1 MRRRRL
7 KDEPR
12 RVQIRVS
19 RRRFLKQ
26 SSKAVLSAST
36 LSLGLK
42 SQIFGESRLEF
53 PDKDLLADLSE
64 FIPRLMNKH
73 GVPGLAIA
81 VIKDAQILWSRG
93 FGIKSVLTK
102 ESVSEDTVFEAAS
115 LSKPAFAYAVLKL
128 CEQGKIALDTP
139 LVEHLDKS
147 LITNDPRLK
156 LITLRMIL
164 SHTSGLPHGRPPG
177 TPIMLRFTPGDH
189 FAYSATGF
197 QYAQNAIQNLVN
209 QPLAEFMKSRLL
221 EPFGMGE
228 SNFGWRE
235 QYEKQAAKGHDKDG
249 NLGLS
254 GNGKYLQSTLEEKA
268 QSERD
273 FPEWKYPT
281 ASAGLYTTASDYAK
295 FMIQIIQPSKDD
307 RFRLSETMTS
317 EMLKPQMRITDAIFW
332 GLGWGIERT
341 DVGDAFWH
349 WGDWGVFRN
358 FAIAVRHQRSG
369 VVILTNS
376 FNGPKV
382 YREIVPRAIGGNHP
396 AFAWVNAYRP

>member
-1 MRRRRL
+1 MR
-7 KDEPR
+7 K
-12 RVQIRVS
+12 QVS

-26 SSKAVLSAST
+26 SSKALLSAST
-36 LSLGLK
+36 LSLALKGQVFGKPRVGL
-42 SQIFGESRLEF
+42 

-64 FIPRLMNKH
+64 FIPQLMKKH
-73 GVPGLAIA
+73 GVPGLGIA

-93 FGIKSVLTK
+93 FGIKSALTQ
-102 ESVSEDTVFEAAS
+102 EPVSEDTVFEAAS
-115 LSKPAFAYAVLKL
+115 LSKPAFAYVVLKL

-156 LITLRMIL
+156 LITFRMIL

-177 TPIMLRFTPGDH
+177 TPITLRFTPGQQ

-197 QYAQNAIQNLVN
+197 QYAQNAIQNLLN
-209 QPLAEFMKSRLL
+209 QSLAEFMKSRLL
-221 EPFGMGE
+221 DPFGLHN
-228 SNFGWRE
+228 SSFGWLE
-235 QYEKQAAKGHDKDG
+235 KYETQAAKGHDKDG
-249 NLGLS
+249 KPGLS
-254 GNGKYLQSTLEEKA
+254 GNGKYLQSTPEEKA

-273 FPEWKYPT
+273 FPEWRYPT

-295 FMIQIIQPSKDD
+295 FMIEIVQPSKNDS
-307 RFRLSETMTS
+307 FHLSEVKTS
-317 EMLKPQMRITDAIFW
+317 EMLEPQVKVTDAISW
-332 GLGWGIERT
+332 ALGWGIERT
-341 DVGDAFWH
+341 DFGDAFWH

-358 FAIAVRHQRSG
+358 FAIAFRKQRSG
-369 VVILTNS
+369 VVVLTNS